1 MRLDSGTVRTEAVQ
15 LQMSSLFSI
24 NCPRIVMNGWDDVK
38 EMLPTFECSVGWWRL
53 LPPTPAHSAVWWCR
67 GTMVVDSTEL
77 PCRDSWP

>member
-1 MRLDSGTVRTEAVQ
+1 
-15 LQMSSLFSI
+15 
-24 NCPRIVMNGWDDVK
+24 MNGWDNVK

-53 LPPTPAHSAVWWCR
+53 LPPTPAHSAVWWCS